1 MKSCAFVLIFSML
14 GGLAQPAKP
23 IEHLLVGVLSKGSG
37 RGSSVAKSSKAV
49 TAPKQAE
56 PAAAP
61 AAPAAPAAA
70 EAASSLPTPDNLV
83 SSEPEAN
90 LTIQVEALQSGDSA
104 IDPASITLLAPFP
117 AKVLSA
123 IPPGWR
129 LDASASA
136 PPFIRKV
143 ELSQATSITL
153 NIRPHVLVPDTSTFA
168 LSEPG
173 FDPAHGY
180 RQTQTVCA
188 ILANSI
194 QQLDEDAK
202 QLGNAIDLLQQ
213 LVSSLPHPAP
223 KLPTPSTA
231 TQPGKR

>member
-56 PAAAP
+56 PA
-61 AAPAAPAAA
+61 AAPAAA

-173 FDPAHGY
+173 FDPALGY
-180 RQTQTVCA
+180 SQTQTVCA

-223 KLPTPSTA
+223 KSPTPTTA